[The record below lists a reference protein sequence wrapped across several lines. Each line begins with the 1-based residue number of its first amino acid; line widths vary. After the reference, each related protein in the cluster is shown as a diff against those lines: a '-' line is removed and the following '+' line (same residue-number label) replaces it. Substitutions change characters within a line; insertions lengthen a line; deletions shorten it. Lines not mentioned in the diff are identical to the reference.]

1 MKERGVEVQETAV
14 QTDRVLTV
22 PNILSGLRLIG
33 IPVFLWLVLV
43 VKADGWAFWLIVL
56 SAFTDYVDG
65 YLARKWRQISRLGQL
80 LDPIVDRAFIVSLL
94 AALALRDLIPW
105 WFAGLL
111 IARDLVMF
119 VVMSVLKRHGQTGLP
134 VHFLGKSATF
144 ALMGGLPLLLLTSGT
159 GTGPMLAA
167 VFGWA
172 ASIWGAALY
181 WWAAALYIHQTRRLL
196 RVLDGRD
203 SGDVPGD
210 APTSAQPGPI
220 GQDHRS

>member
-1 MKERGVEVQETAV
+1 MEVQETGV
-14 QTDRVLTV
+14 QTDRVVTV
-22 PNILSGLRLIG
+22 PNILSALRLIG
-33 IPVFLWLVLV
+33 VPVFLWLVLAV
-43 VKADGWAFWLIVL
+43 EADGWAFVLIML

-65 YLARKWRQISRLGQL
+65 YLARKWHQISRVGQL
-80 LDPIVDRAFIVSLL
+80 LDPIVDRAFVVSLL
-94 AALALRDLIPW
+94 AALALRGLIPW

-119 VVMSVLKRHGQTGLP
+119 VVMSILNRHGQTGLP

-144 ALMGGLPLLLLTSGT
+144 ALMGGLPLLLLTGGT

-181 WWAAALYIHQTRRLL
+181 WWAAALYIHQTRLLL
-196 RVLDGRD
+196 RALDARD
-203 SGDVPGD
+203 TGGAGDDSAGVH
-210 APTSAQPGPI
+210 TSARVARGAE
-220 GQDHRS
+220 DSRS